1 MKIVRL
7 VLWVL
12 CLSPGLVSASVE
24 FRFITDDSQGA
35 KEYLHDRIDESYF
48 LEEHAALGL
57 DDLKTV
63 NSGFSE
69 SGSPAISIE
78 FTEVGQQRFA
88 QVTSQAANKTLAM
101 LLDNRVIARA
111 TIRGEINTPSVQL
124 PLDASVREVA
134 GYVMT
139 INEALSER
147 NLKKLQAQQATQ
159 ARENILAERLN
170 QESSEPGNSS
180 VDLVGKAEDLAKG
193 FFGKKLVAL
202 LFENWFFLI
211 FALVFFMPL
220 MKKIF
225 GLLFTV
231 AKSLAGLSGSDM
243 GKKVTRALPLDF
255 SKNRIEESARDKGQ
269 RLIGDGRY
277 VEALRYLGPYV
288 RQNPNDLQAVALL
301 SNARE
306 WSGYNERSSG
316 KKRSTSNHS
325 ARRQQQSDQLRQ
337 RTTATS
343 AVEQAKSSL
352 KMNKEQALR
361 MAQSIIKQQRK

>member
-1 MKIVRL
+1 MKIIRL

-12 CLSPGLVSASVE
+12 CLSPGLVLASVE

-48 LEEHAALGL
+48 LEEPAALTL
-57 DDLKTV
+57 NDLNTV
-63 NSGFSE
+63 NSGFSD

-78 FTEVGQQRFA
+78 FTEDGQQRFA
-88 QVTSQAANKTLAM
+88 QVTAQGANKTLAM

-111 TIRGEINTPSVQL
+111 MIRGEINTSSVQL
-124 PLDASVREVA
+124 PLDASAREVA

-139 INEALSER
+139 INEALSEQ

-159 ARENILAERLN
+159 ARENVLTERFN
-170 QESSEPGNSS
+170 QESREVENPG
-180 VDLVGKAEDLAKG
+180 VDLIGKAEDLAKG

-202 LFENWFFLI
+202 LIENWFFLI

-220 MKKIF
+220 VKKIF

-306 WSGYNERSSG
+306 WSGYNERSS
-316 KKRSTSNHS
+316 KKRRKSSNQNTQ
-325 ARRQQQSDQLRQ
+325 RQQQSQRLRN
-337 RTTATS
+337 RTTTS
-343 AVEQAKSSL
+343 TAKAQAKSSL
-352 KMNKEQALR
+352 KMSKEQALR